1 MISWVLS
8 PTVSIQW
15 SEFTPRRGVVPLY
28 RQLAAWIEA
37 RIAAGDLR
45 SGDGLPSEAG
55 LADATGLS
63 VDTVRQALAVLRDAG
78 LIETAVG
85 IGSFVR

>member
-1 MISWVLS
+1 
-8 PTVSIQW
+8 VSVQW
-15 SEFTPRRGVVPLY
+15 SEFTPRRGVQPYY
-28 RQLAAWIEA
+28 RQLAAWVEA
-37 RIAAGDLR
+37 RIAAGDLQ

-78 LIETAVG
+78 LVETAVG
-85 IGSFVR
+85 VGSFVA